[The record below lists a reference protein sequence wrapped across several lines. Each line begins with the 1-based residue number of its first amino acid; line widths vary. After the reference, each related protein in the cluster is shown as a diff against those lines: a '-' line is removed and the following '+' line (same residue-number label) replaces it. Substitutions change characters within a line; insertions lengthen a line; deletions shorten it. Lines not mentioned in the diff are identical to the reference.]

1 MVKCGWPRQVQEEA
15 LQPYFKQRFELS
27 VEQDCVLWGLRVVI
41 RKALHDRILE
51 DLHAD
56 HPGVCRMKSLARSY
70 LWWPSLDKAIESVL
84 QNCTACQSTRKQP
97 ATALLVPWKW
107 PVQVWQRVHM
117 DYAEKDGVYF
127 FVVVDAHSKWP
138 EVFSTS
144 STTTYKTIEMLS
156 HLFAAYGLP
165 EEIVSDNGPQFV
177 SEEMHHFMKKHG
189 IQHTRVPRYHP
200 VSNGEAERYVQILKQ
215 ALQAGKI
222 EPGKSLQLRLSSFLF
237 SYRNTPHTVTG
248 QTPAELFLKRT
259 PRTRLSL
266 LHPNLAQHVEEHQ
279 TKVKQQH
286 DADHSK
292 TRGFLPGNL
301 VLVRNF
307 RGKDKWQCG
316 TVILWRG
323 PLAYQVRV
331 GEHMCHVHIDH
342 LLPAGDAK
350 PTSNPPEQEVIPQT
364 SVVPPPVLLVPS
376 GVTPAKLLEPT
387 SPRPSDPGPT
397 PIPESPSSAGTTL
410 SPDPPRR
417 YPKRLLSQ

>member
-1 MVKCGWPRQVQEEA
+1 
-15 LQPYFKQRFELS
+15 
-27 VEQDCVLWGLRVVI
+27 
-41 RKALHDRILE
+41 
-51 DLHAD
+51 
-56 HPGVCRMKSLARSY
+56 
-70 LWWPSLDKAIESVL
+70 
-84 QNCTACQSTRKQP
+84 
-97 ATALLVPWKW
+97 
-107 PVQVWQRVHM
+107 M
-117 DYAEKDGVYF
+117 DYAEKDGVYV
-127 FVVVDAHSKWP
+127 FVVVEAHLKWP

-177 SEEMHHFMKKHG
+177 FEEMHHFMKKHE

-200 VSNGEAERYVQILKQ
+200 ASNEEAERYVQILKQ

-222 EPGKSLQLRLSSFLF
+222 ELGKSLQLRLSSFLF
-237 SYRNTPHTVTG
+237 SYRSTPHTVTG

-259 PRTRLSL
+259 PRTPVSL

-279 TKVKQQH
+279 TKVKQQR
-286 DADHSK
+286 DAGRFK
-292 TRGFLPGNL
+292 TRGFLPGDL

-307 RGKDKWQCG
+307 RGKDKWQGG
-316 TVILWRG
+316 TVILRIG

-331 GEHMCHVHIDH
+331 GERMCHVHIDH

-350 PTSNPPEQEVIPQT
+350 PTSNPPEQKVIPQT
-364 SVVPPPVLLVPS
+364 SVVPPPVLPVPS
-376 GVTPAKLLEPT
+376 GVTPPKLLEPT

-397 PIPESPSSAGTTL
+397 PIPEPPSPAATTS

-417 YPKRLLSQ
+417 YPKCSLKPVKCLDLWWLNFVELLFKFEIC